1 MGHEFKREAT
11 IFEFFL
17 VFFYSYFFFPT
28 VLVGREH
35 IGDHEFGDEERRYD
49 PISRIRKAG
58 LREEAQLSKNLFHIF
73 PEALGHLFL

>member
-1 MGHEFKREAT
+1 MLG
-11 IFEFFL
+11 I
-17 VFFYSYFFFPT
+17 FFFIFFST
-28 VLVGREH
+28 VLVWREH

-73 PEALGHLFL
+73 SEALGHLFLELVVEIPGWA